1 MYHGNHFLK
10 RDNGMSEAVGWA
22 LLFVAVAAVGPGSTV
37 YAVVG
42 DQVSVP
48 VIASI

>member
-1 MYHGNHFLK
+1 MN
-10 RDNGMSEAVGWA
+10 EAVGRA

-37 YAVVG
+37 YAVVR